1 MNNIKLS
8 IIAGIYFP
16 PENCFRRFLD
26 ACLNQIIDNVEFI
39 FLLDSPEDKKSREIL
54 SKYKT
59 LFDDNKNTFIIT
71 ENEKNLGVVDTY
83 IKGCQLATSDN
94 IMIVDSDDF
103 FDNDLISNMYNHFT
117 ENKLDFLAPNII
129 MSYVGELDVF
139 YALNNNDDPN
149 DTGIM
154 FRKKILD
161 EYEDFRKYIN
171 YTPITKIMKTNY
183 KVGILPLDYGSFY
196 FYTITNRSATSSFI
210 LQDNGDIPKSK
221 DYEQY
226 KQGVINFIEIF
237 LSNATKQKIKFEDY
251 TLDELKEIAKKY
263 LDLDNLLNNNLSY
276 EDLKE
281 I

>member
-1 MNNIKLS
+1 MNPKVS

-16 PENCFRRFLD
+16 PEDCFRRFLD
-26 ACLNQIIDNVEFI
+26 ACLNQNLDNIEFV
-39 FLLDSPEDKKSREIL
+39 FLLDSSEDVKSREIL
-54 SKYKT
+54 NEYKL
-59 LFDDNKNTFIIT
+59 LFDNNKNKFTIV

-83 IKGCQLATSDN
+83 IKGCQLALSDI

-103 FDNDLISNMYNHFT
+103 FDNDLISNMYNYFT

-129 MSYVGELDVF
+129 MSYVGELDIF

-154 FRKKILD
+154 FRKQILD

-171 YTPITKIMKTNY
+171 YTQITKIMETNY
-183 KVGILPLDYGSFY
+183 KVGVLPLDYESFY